1 LDHIAGVRSVTRS
14 GGRIGNDDIFKV
26 ILGDGADGEGVYGG
40 ESVKSIRTDRAEANA
55 TNKHQ

>member
-1 LDHIAGVRSVTRS
+1 MDHIAGVRSVTRS

-26 ILGDGADGEGVYGG
+26 VLGDGADGEGVYSGG
-40 ESVKSIRTDRAEANA
+40 SVNSIRAYREEADA